1 MLKAAAWLC
10 RPAAAAADEA
20 AAGVNLPYIQANEE
34 ALSMTRTSSA
44 SLMRMQ
50 GKATKQ
56 FMLTPGRLDFGSVK
70 LGQVGL
76 PTCSLKMTSSS
87 VMSRSQRVHATVGL
101 LQLFCTLHDLAVSC
115 KSRTHI
121 IWMHHVGT
129 ACQLHI
135 GLI

>member
-56 FMLTPGRLDFGSVK
+56 FMLTPGHFDFGSVK

-76 PTCSLKMTSSS
+76 PTCSLKMASWSL
-87 VMSRSQRVHATVGL
+87 MSRSQQVASYCGSTAIV
-101 LQLFCTLHDLAVSC
+101 LQ
-115 KSRTHI
+115 
-121 IWMHHVGT
+121 T
-129 ACQLHI
+129 A
-135 GLI
+135 